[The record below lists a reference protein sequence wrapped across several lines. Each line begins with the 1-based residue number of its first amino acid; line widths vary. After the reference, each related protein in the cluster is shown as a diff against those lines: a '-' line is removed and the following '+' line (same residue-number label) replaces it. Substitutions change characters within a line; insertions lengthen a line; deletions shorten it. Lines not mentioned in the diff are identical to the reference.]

1 MEVWDLY
8 DKNRQKTG
16 LTMKKSESFPKGEYY
31 SLRVNLCL
39 FNKNGEMLI
48 QQRHAS
54 KKHWPNLWDLTLSGG
69 SVAGENSLDAITREV
84 YEELG
89 LNLDF
94 SKERPFFTINNGSSF
109 NDYYLIEKDVN
120 LKKIKFQDG
129 EVQAVKWASK
139 EEILK
144 MIENKEF
151 LLYYPSF
158 IETIF
163 EMSKNRGVLKPEG
176 RLKKL

>member
-69 SVAGENSLDAITREV
+69 SVAGENS
-84 YEELG
+84 
-89 LNLDF
+89 
-94 SKERPFFTINNGSSF
+94 
-109 NDYYLIEKDVN
+109 
-120 LKKIKFQDG
+120 
-129 EVQAVKWASK
+129 
-139 EEILK
+139 
-144 MIENKEF
+144 
-151 LLYYPSF
+151 
-158 IETIF
+158 
-163 EMSKNRGVLKPEG
+163 
-176 RLKKL
+176 